1 MGNSSGDD
9 PPTSLYIDP
18 EAPADSPLQPS
29 ANSSLPSSSTPAE
42 RRCAVCSCKLP
53 TSSLRSAKSLPA
65 PKHFKFDLRERDDDD
80 DDDDDDNNAPSE
92 RGMSRGEEQQ
102 AISASSPAS
111 ASPAAAAPAAPEA
124 EAEAEAGEAEESGG
138 SELDSESVPESGF
151 WTREAV
157 GAADGEGGGRGR
169 LGEEPTG
176 EAELDGAGEAA
187 ELLLKGEGDGGLNE
201 GEGEAEALACRAG
214 ELSGVEK
221 AESDGEKMEKEEEE
235 EKELQEESAGDA

>member
-1 MGNSSGDD
+1 MRDAGKVGSKGSVNEGGWVDEGAEHQKVGGGAGHWSNGGVSRATL
-9 PPTSLYIDP
+9 PYPIDSKQRSN
-18 EAPADSPLQPS
+18 DV
-29 ANSSLPSSSTPAE
+29 LPRQHGFSIAGS
-42 RRCAVCSCKLP
+42 
-53 TSSLRSAKSLPA
+53 
-65 PKHFKFDLRERDDDD
+65 
-80 DDDDDDNNAPSE
+80 
-92 RGMSRGEEQQ
+92 
-102 AISASSPAS
+102 AS